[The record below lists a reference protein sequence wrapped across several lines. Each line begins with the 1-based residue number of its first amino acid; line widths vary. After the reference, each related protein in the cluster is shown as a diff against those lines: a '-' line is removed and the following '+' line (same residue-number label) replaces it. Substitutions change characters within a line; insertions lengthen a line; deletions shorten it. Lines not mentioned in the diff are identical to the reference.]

1 MKTRLLLLFVL
12 VAQLGFSQIFSEDFE
27 GTGGVMPAGW
37 TVINNDGLTPD
48 ANVSQFTDAWI
59 VAPDFDNTTDT
70 VVMSTSWYAPA
81 GTSDDW
87 LITPAMTL
95 TTNNVL
101 TWEEEGQD
109 AAFPD
114 GYEVRISTTTPTMP
128 AFLANPA
135 LLTVAASSGAAWL
148 TQTIDLD
155 AAGYSNQS
163 VYLAW
168 RNTAT
173 DQFVLMIDDIL
184 VQEQLAVDVAMTD
197 TTSVEYTII
206 PIDQVTPLGTNGVIE
221 NIGAAPVTNANMTVN
236 VYNGLMANVYTGTS
250 NTIPSI
256 AAGASSAVTAAGYS
270 PLLADLYTIELISNI
285 TEVDGNLT
293 NDTVISQVF
302 VSDSVYARD
311 DAIVTGSLGIGNGAG
326 GQLGQS
332 FDVNATD
339 DITSVSM
346 FITNGNLVMNGRPLS
361 ATVFATDVN
370 GTPTTALVSTDI
382 ITVDTTL
389 NNLWTIPIAGGSYTL
404 NPGKYVVVANEVD
417 SNITLGTTVDIFT
430 PGETWVLF
438 GANPWANNE
447 AYGFPNSYV
456 LRANFGAPAC
466 TPTGSLVTDAACN
479 SYTWAQNAA
488 TYTASGMYYDTL
500 TSSLGCDSIITLDLT
515 INIPTTATD
524 VVSSCS
530 DYTWSVDGQVYNAS
544 GLYTAVIPNSAGCDS
559 TITLD
564 LTIGAVDVTT
574 STLVHTITA
583 NLAGA
588 TYQWIDCSNG
598 NAVLT
603 GETAQA
609 YTATVNGDY
618 AVIVT
623 EGGCI
628 DTSACVTINTIS
640 LVENALLN
648 NVDIYPNPSNGKFT
662 IEVTDLPLG
671 TLNVQ
676 VVDARG
682 RVLLTTSKVL
692 TNGNGNVEINIQD
705 VEAGIYFVNLTAGD
719 NHVTERIVISKK

>member
-1 MKTRLLLLFVL
+1 
-12 VAQLGFSQIFSEDFE
+12 
-27 GTGGVMPAGW
+27 MPAGW

-48 ANVSQFTDAWI
+48 ANVAQFTDAWI
-59 VAPDFDNTTDT
+59 VAADFDNATDS
-70 VVMSTSWYAPA
+70 VVMSTSWYSPA

-87 LITPAMTL
+87 MATPQINL
-95 TTNNVL
+95 TANNIL

-109 AAFPD
+109 ASFPD
-114 GYEVRISTTTPTMP
+114 GYEVRISTTTPTMA

-173 DQFVLMIDDIL
+173 DQFILMIDDIL

-197 TTSVEYTII
+197 TTSEEYTII
-206 PIDQVTPLGTNGVIE
+206 PIDQVMPLGADGVID

-256 AAGASSAVTAAGYS
+256 AAGASSAVTAAGFT
-270 PLLADLYTIELISNI
+270 PLLPDLYTIELISNV

-293 NDTVISQVF
+293 NDTVVSQVF
-302 VSDSVYARD
+302 VSDSTYARD
-311 DAIVTGSLGIGNGAG
+311 DATIVGSLGIGAGNGG
-326 GQLGQS
+326 FMGQQYTV
-332 FDVNATD
+332 VNAD
-339 DITSVSM
+339 DLTSVSFYLSNTSNQLFNNKIVATIYDM
-346 FITNGNLVMNGRPLS
+346 SGGLPNAVIAQTDTLTITATVDSLYTMAIMGGPINLAAGDYVVGVNESDSTLSIAYTNGIV
-361 ATVFATDVN
+361 
-370 GTPTTALVSTDI
+370 TP
-382 ITVDTTL
+382 
-389 NNLWTIPIAGGSYTL
+389 
-404 NPGKYVVVANEVD
+404 
-417 SNITLGTTVDIFT
+417 GTTWI
-430 PGETWVLF
+430 TWPTSPIL
-438 GANPWANNE
+438 PWANNE
-447 AYGFPNSYV
+447 DFGFPNTYV
-456 LRANFGAPAC
+456 IRPNFGIPVC
-466 TPTGSLVTDAACN
+466 IPTASTVTDAACN
-479 SYTWAQNAA
+479 TYTWAQNSM
-488 TYTASGMYYDTL
+488 TYTTSGMYNDTIL
-500 TSSLGCDSIITLDLT
+500 NAMGCDSIITLDLT
-515 INIPTTATD
+515 INVPTTATD

-530 DYTWSVDGQVYNAS
+530 DYTWAVDGLTYTMT
-544 GLYTAVIPNSAGCDS
+544 GMYTAVIPNSAGCDS

-588 TYQWIDCSNG
+588 MYQWIDCTNG

-623 EGGCI
+623 EGGCT

-662 IEVTDLPLG
+662 IAVTDLPLG

-682 RVLLTTSKVL
+682 RILLNTSKVL

-705 VEAGIYFVNLTAGD
+705 VEVGIYFVNLTSGD